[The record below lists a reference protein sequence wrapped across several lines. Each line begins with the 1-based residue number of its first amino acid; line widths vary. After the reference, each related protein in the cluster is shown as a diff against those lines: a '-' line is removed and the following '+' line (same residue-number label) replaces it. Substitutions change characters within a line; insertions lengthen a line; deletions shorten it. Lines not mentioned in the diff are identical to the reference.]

1 MFWWRGRGRAQE
13 QLHMEHRVL
22 VVGGETAGRAVLG
35 PGADEDS
42 RKKKADSEETKEGKK
57 GKKKKKKKGKQELM
71 QVGVPRIAQ

>member
-42 RKKKADSEETKEGKK
+42 RKKKAGSEEKRKKEKTEK
-57 GKKKKKKKGKQELM
+57 NEKRKKKKELR
-71 QVGVPRIAQ
+71 QVGVPRIAH